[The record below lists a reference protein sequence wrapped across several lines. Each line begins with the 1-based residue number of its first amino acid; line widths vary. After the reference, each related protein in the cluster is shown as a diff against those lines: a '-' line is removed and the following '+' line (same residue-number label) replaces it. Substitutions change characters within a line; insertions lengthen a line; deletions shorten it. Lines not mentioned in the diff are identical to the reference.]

1 MFDLL
6 LGLGVAVVALA
17 AFYMGYGTGYAAGKL
32 SKNTESKE
40 SK

>member
-6 LGLGVAVVALA
+6 LGLGVAVLALA
-17 AFYMGYGTGYAAGKL
+17 AFYMGYGVGYLAGKL